1 MEIVKVLVLH
11 AAYIFELLPKDN
23 TTIQPLN
30 HKRQLLDALPSEF
43 DRQTYLSVAEKLKI
57 PAKTAEK
64 QISRFVDAG
73 LLVRPSHGCYL
84 KKELDAA
91 FIVDN

>member
-11 AAYIFELLPKDN
+11 AVYIFKLLPKDN

-30 HKRQLLDALPSEF
+30 HKRQLLDALPAEF
-43 DRQTYLSVAEKLKI
+43 DRQNYLNIAEQLKI

-64 QISRFVDAG
+64 QITLFINAG
-73 LLVRPSHGCYL
+73 LLVRPSHGRYL
-84 KKELDAA
+84 KKELDAT